1 LARTVENVV
10 AQGFPKHASHA
21 ETMVKDL
28 GVTPYADTLAA
39 MRVFTA
45 ARNATTA
52 DEIWLTEHAPVY
64 TLGLAGKPEHVL
76 NPGGIAV
83 VQSDRGGQVTYH
95 GPGQL
100 VAYLLLDLRRRDLT
114 VRAMVSRIE
123 QAAIEFLQGVG
134 ITGQRR
140 TGMPGVYVGEAKIA
154 ALGLKVK
161 GGCSYHGVS
170 LNVDMDLT
178 PFAGINP
185 CGYAGM
191 AVTSMAACGVRR
203 SVAAVKPL
211 LAASLQANLQA
222 SVATRPMPRGEDIA
236 DVAA

>member
-1 LARTVENVV
+1 MDSS
-10 AQGFPKHASHA
+10 PA
-21 ETMVKDL
+21 ETLVKDL
-28 GVTPYADTLAA
+28 GVTHYGDTLAA
-39 MRVFTA
+39 MRAFMA

-52 DEIWLTEHAPVY
+52 DEIWLTEHVPVY

-76 NPGGIAV
+76 NPGGIPV

-100 VAYLLLDLRRRDLT
+100 VAYLLLDLRRRELT

-123 QAAIEFLQGVG
+123 QAVIESLLGVG
-134 ITGQRR
+134 ITARR
-140 TGMPGVYVGEAKIA
+140 RAGMPGVYVGKAKIA

-170 LNVDMDLT
+170 LNVDMDLA

-191 AVTSMAACGVRR
+191 AVTSMAECGVLL

-211 LAASLQANLQA
+211 LATRLQASLQANLQA
-222 SVATRPMPRGEDIA
+222 SVAACPLPRGENAA

>member
-1 LARTVENVV
+1 M
-10 AQGFPKHASHA
+10 AQGFPKHASPA
-21 ETMVKDL
+21 ETVVKDL
-28 GVTPYADTLAA
+28 GVTDYSDTLAA
-39 MRVFTA
+39 MRAFTA

-52 DEIWLTEHAPVY
+52 DEIWLTEHPPVY
-64 TLGLAGKPEHVL
+64 TLGLAGKAEHVL
-76 NPGGIAV
+76 NPRGIPV

-114 VRAMVSRIE
+114 VRALVSRIE
-123 QAAIEFLQGVG
+123 QAVIDTLLGVG
-134 ITGQRR
+134 IATRR
-140 TGMPGVYVGEAKIA
+140 RAGMPGVYVGEAKIA

-161 GGCSYHGVS
+161 GACSYHGVS
-170 LNVDMDLT
+170 LNVDMDLV

-191 AVTSMAACGVRR
+191 AVTSMAEQGVRVGV
-203 SVAAVKPL
+203 SEVKPL
-211 LAASLQANLQA
+211 LATRLQA
-222 SVATRPMPRGEDIA
+222 SLPANVAAVPAPHGENAA